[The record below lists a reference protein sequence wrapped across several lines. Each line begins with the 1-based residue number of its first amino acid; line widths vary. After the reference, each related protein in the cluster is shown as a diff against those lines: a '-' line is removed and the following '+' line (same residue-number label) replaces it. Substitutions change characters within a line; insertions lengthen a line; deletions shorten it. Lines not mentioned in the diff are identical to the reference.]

1 MPVVTITDVSQWINI
16 SSLSG
21 LTGSLVITNCSS
33 HSLYSISSATQPAA
47 SSLGVLCREF
57 EEVFLQNSNGNNIW
71 VKLRLPGPVLV
82 QGAMSA
88 SAQYSVSAL
97 PPALLT
103 SGPEGYQ
110 RLRVDNSETSF
121 FLGQSFRTFF
131 EYSLAA
137 GATQTFKF
145 DRLTN
150 IIIQTVET
158 TVEGG
163 SIKLEIYRGATP
175 AGTWGTVLPIISK
188 NEMTTVPSPAYV
200 AQSTLTTGGT
210 ISGGTLRDVV
220 RIVAPSATA
229 QQVSTGA
236 TSDHNRG
243 VAATPSGY
251 YRLTNF
257 GNSPITGVFKIE
269 WEERP

>member
-1 MPVVTITDVSQWINI
+1 MPVIQITDSSQWINI
-16 SSLSG
+16 SSGSG
-21 LTGSLVITNCSS
+21 ITGSLVITNCSS
-33 HSLYSISSATQPAA
+33 HPLYAIASATQPAA

-57 EEVFLQNSNGNNIW
+57 EEVFLQNPNGNSIW
-71 VKLRLPGPVLV
+71 VKMSLPGPVLV
-82 QGAMSA
+82 QSAIGA

-137 GATQTFKF
+137 GASQTFRF
-145 DRLTN
+145 DRLTDV
-150 IIIQTVET
+150 IIQTVET
-158 TVEGG
+158 SVEGG
-163 SIKLEIYRGATP
+163 SVKLEIYRGSTP
-175 AGTWGTVLPIISK
+175 TGTWSTALPIISK
-188 NEMTTVPSPAYV
+188 NEMTTVPAPAYV
-200 AQSTLTTGGT
+200 SQATITSGGT
-210 ISGGTLRDVV
+210 ISGGTLRDIV

-229 QQVSTGA
+229 QQISTGS

-243 VAATPSGY
+243 VAPTPSGY